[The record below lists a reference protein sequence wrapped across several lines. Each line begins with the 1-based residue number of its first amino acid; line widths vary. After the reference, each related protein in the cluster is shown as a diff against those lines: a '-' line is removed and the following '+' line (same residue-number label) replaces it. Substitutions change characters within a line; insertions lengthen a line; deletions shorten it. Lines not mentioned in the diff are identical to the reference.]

1 MLSHPRWKHP
11 GAIGFFFGAG
21 ASIEFGIPSMKQLT
35 DSFSERI
42 QQNKS
47 LLKKREMFA
56 DIYNSLADKVDLEA
70 IMSVIVGLKEEN
82 RVRDN
87 IGEETYDL
95 HNTAIKYLL
104 LYFGSNERRRIMP
117 Y

>member
-1 MLSHPRWKHP
+1 MLSQPRWKHP
-11 GAIGFFFGAG
+11 DAIGFFFGAG

-35 DSFSERI
+35 DSFSEKI

-47 LLKKREMFA
+47 LLKKREVFA
-56 DIYNSLADKVDLEA
+56 DIYNSLADVYGKDKVDLEA
-70 IMSVIVGLKEEN
+70 IMSDIVGLKEEN

-95 HNTAIKYLL
+95 HNTAVK
-104 LYFGSNERRRIMP
+104 
-117 Y
+117 